1 MAFIEVI
8 QAASNG
14 SWQQRFLAGPRTSRR
29 QSPAGM
35 RIFAKFMHLRPTSGI
50 GAWGFSCDV
59 RGMDFA
65 EVTCPTCFEFFEVA
79 VPPPE
84 EQPAEVD
91 YDCEVCCRPMVIVF
105 NGGEV
110 YAKGLGE

>member
-1 MAFIEVI
+1 MGG
-8 QAASNG
+8 ASG
-14 SWQQRFLAGPRTSRR
+14 HQY
-29 QSPAGM
+29 PASK
-35 RIFAKFMHLRPTSGI
+35 RIFLKFNPLPATSGI
-50 GAWGFSCDV
+50 GARGFSCDAC
-59 RGMDFA
+59 RMDFA

-105 NGGEV
+105 NGDEV

>member
-1 MAFIEVI
+1 MATAVSIRDGGI
-8 QAASNG
+8 QALMAYRHG
-14 SWQQRFLAGPRTSRR
+14 GFARFRHR
-29 QSPAGM
+29 
-35 RIFAKFMHLRPTSGI
+35 RPTSGI
-50 GAWGFSCDV
+50 GVGGFPCDV

-65 EVTCPTCFEFFEVA
+65 EVSCPTCFEFFEVA

>member
-1 MAFIEVI
+1 
-8 QAASNG
+8 
-14 SWQQRFLAGPRTSRR
+14 
-29 QSPAGM
+29 
-35 RIFAKFMHLRPTSGI
+35 
-50 GAWGFSCDV
+50 
-59 RGMDFA
+59 MDFA

-91 YDCEVCCRPMVIVF
+91 YDCEVCCRPIVIVF
-105 NGGEV
+105 NGDEV

>member
-1 MAFIEVI
+1 MALIEGI
-8 QAASNG
+8 QAASG
-14 SWQQRFLAGPRTSRR
+14 RSWQQRFQANPRTSRH
-29 QSPAGM
+29 QCPSGV
-35 RIFAKFMHLRPTSGI
+35 RIFAIFNPSRAISGI
-50 GAWGFSCDV
+50 GARGFSCDAF
-59 RGMDFA
+59 GMDFA

-105 NGGEV
+105 NGDEV